1 MQGERGRLGRDVV
14 LVDRDVLR
22 EGPDPQVA
30 GAGVDLVA
38 DLEVAY
44 GGADPGHHAGDV
56 VAEHERGPVL
66 QEPLELAVADHLV
79 QRVDA
84 GGAHLD
90 QHVTVAD
97 LGLGYVGGAES
108 VLAVVLD
115 DERLHGRSPSPRNSR
130 ARLTKSSWNWNTP
143 PCPASG

>member
-1 MQGERGRLGRDVV
+1 VSGPKPKSFEISKWAVWEAYRRVKANKGAADVDEQSQRG
-14 LVDRDVLR
+14 
-22 EGPDPQVA
+22 
-30 GAGVDLVA
+30 
-38 DLEVAY
+38 
-44 GGADPGHHAGDV
+44 
-56 VAEHERGPVL
+56 
-66 QEPLELAVADHLV
+66 
-79 QRVDA
+79 DA

-108 VLAVVLD
+108 VLAVLLD
-115 DERLHGRSPSPRNSR
+115 DECLDDRSSSQRNSR